1 MILTRFVRIQ
11 LAVFLVLTIIGVSV
25 MALKYVQLPAMAGIG
40 RNAVTVSMPSAGGLY
55 KHANVTYL
63 GSNVGTVKSV
73 DLTETGVEAKLSID
87 SGADIPEDSI
97 AAVRSVSAIGE
108 QYVEFTPQSDGGP
121 FVGDGFVVP
130 QSRVEMPTDIGP
142 ILDEANALI
151 AVIPRDQ
158 LTTLI
163 DETFLAFND
172 SAGDLKVLIESA
184 KAVVQEATDNVDPTT
199 TLIEELGPLLNT
211 QVVSGAE
218 MRAWVNNLASFTG
231 QLVKSDPE
239 LRSVLQNAPGATS
252 VADQL
257 LQDIN
262 PSLPIIMA
270 NTVGIGQVTLTYN
283 DSIQQLLVV
292 YPALMGSLQTLVQY
306 AEKHENKLPLDFH
319 LMLNDPPACSM
330 GYLAPEQRR
339 PPSDVEIPITP
350 EGIFCRIPQDSS
362 DAVRG
367 ARNSPCPGQPGK
379 RAPTPALCEDPQGY
393 VPLGENT
400 RPFGPSQP
408 LVPNVAPSPY
418 QEFGQIETAS
428 YNPGT
433 GEYVGPD
440 GEVYAD
446 QSLAQSG
453 GGTDAGAPA
462 KSWRAMMSTPTN

>member
-1 MILTRFVRIQ
+1 MILSRFVRIQ
-11 LAVFLVLTIIGVSV
+11 LVVFLVLTVVGVSV
-25 MALKYVQLPAMAGIG
+25 MALSYVQLPSMVGIG
-40 RNAVTVSMPSAGGLY
+40 RDAVTVKMPSAGGLY

-63 GSNVGTVKSV
+63 GSTVGTVKAV
-73 DLTETGVEAKLSID
+73 NLTDTGVEAKLSID

-97 AAVRSVSAIGE
+97 ASVRSVSAIGE

-121 FVGDGFVVP
+121 FVGDGSVVP
-130 QSRVEMPTDIGP
+130 QSSVEMPTDIGP
-142 ILDEANALI
+142 ILDEANALL

-172 SAGDLKVLIESA
+172 SAGDLKVLVESA
-184 KAVVQEATDNVDPTT
+184 KAVVQEATDSVEPTT

-239 LRSVLQNAPGATS
+239 LRSVLENAPGTTS

-262 PSLPIIMA
+262 PSLPLMLA
-270 NTVGIGQVTLTYN
+270 NTAGVGQVALTYN

-292 YPALMGSLQTLVQY
+292 YPALMSTLQTVVQK
-306 AEKHENKLPLDFH
+306 AEKNGNKLPLDFH
-319 LMLNDPPACSM
+319 LQLNDPAACSM
-330 GYLAPEQRR
+330 GYLSPEQRR
-339 PPSDVEIPITP
+339 PPSDVTIPVTP
-350 EGIFCRIPQDSS
+350 EGIYCRIPQDSS
-362 DAVRG
+362 DSVRG
-367 ARNSPCPGQPGK
+367 ARNSPCPNHPGK
-379 RAPTPALCEDPQGY
+379 RAPTPELCEDPQGY
-393 VPLGENT
+393 VPLGESVK
-400 RPFGPSQP
+400 PFGPSQP
-408 LVPNVAPSPY
+408 LVPGVAPSPY
-418 QEFGQIETAS
+418 QGLGDIETAA

-440 GEVYAD
+440 GEVYVD
-446 QSLAQSG
+446 RSLVQSG
-453 GGTDAGAPA
+453 AGDATGAPA
-462 KSWRAMMSTPTN
+462 DSWQAMMSTPTD